1 MNRYGRMA
9 LDHSRQHRPKAFST
23 IEDPA
28 SHFARLG
35 AEIEEAIGTLRDRL
49 VGSQAPGE
57 SPEEFRLRS
66 YQARRQAEEVVLAT
80 LAFAE
85 PEPTTT
91 AEDDQTL
98 AYRRD
103 LERASRVMAGLDR
116 DWTEAPAGREATAP

>member
-9 LDHSRQHRPKAFST
+9 LDRSRQHRPKAFSA

-35 AEIEEAIGTLRDRL
+35 AEVEEEIGTLRDRL
-49 VGSQAPGE
+49 LGCQGPGE

-66 YQARRQAEEVVLAT
+66 YRARRQAEEVVLAT

-85 PEPTTT
+85 AEPTTT

-116 DWTEAPAGREATAP
+116 DWTEVPPSGEASAP